1 MTSDDEPDKSN
12 PAQSLGATNLSDALE
27 SDRFRQ
33 FLDHVP
39 FAVVISELCTPE
51 RIVYVNLEFE
61 RLTGMPAGEIE
72 AKPWDALPGKALKSG
87 DGRSLGDAVVQDQD
101 YIGIFAIA
109 RGDAVIEVNAWS
121 NVIEDDEGT
130 PSFRLA
136 AFAELVQDAHATGGD
151 LAQRLANKD
160 TLLRELQHRVKNN
173 LQMITALI
181 RLEARNM
188 SGGGT
193 ENFDRLAG
201 RIEALGLLYDSLSV
215 GASED
220 SIDLGVYL
228 SEIASSVMR
237 AHAME
242 GIRLDL
248 KVDTWPVSIN
258 VAMPTGL
265 VVNELLTNTLK
276 HAFDDHEGG
285 TILLHSL
292 VDETGCRVV
301 VQDDGAGLP
310 EGAVWPQPGKLG
322 ALIVKSLR
330 QNAKARFDI
339 SSTPGKGVR
348 ATIFFARADAA
359 PEADR

>member
-1 MTSDDEPDKSN
+1 MTSDDEPDTGN
-12 PAQSLGATNLSDALE
+12 PAQSLASTNLSDALE

-39 FAVVISELCTPE
+39 FAVAISELRAPE

-61 RLTGMPAGEIE
+61 RLTAIPAGEIE
-72 AKPWDALPGKALKSG
+72 AKPWAALPGKASQSG
-87 DGRSLGDAVVQDQD
+87 DSRPFGDAVVKEQD
-101 YIGIFAIA
+101 YIGVFAIA
-109 RGDAVIEVNAWS
+109 RGDVVIEVNAWS
-121 NVIEDDEGT
+121 NIIEDDEGT
-130 PSFRLA
+130 PSFRLV
-136 AFAELVQDAHATGGD
+136 AFAELVQDPQAAVGD
-151 LAQRLANKD
+151 LAQRLADKD

-181 RLEARNM
+181 RLEARNV
-188 SGGGT
+188 SGGAT

-201 RIEALGLLYDSLSV
+201 RIEALGLLYDALSV

-220 SIDLGVYL
+220 SVDLGVYL
-228 SEIASSVMR
+228 SEIASSVMH
-237 AHAME
+237 AHAIE

-276 HAFDDHEGG
+276 HAFNDGDGG

-292 VDETGCRVV
+292 VDETGCRVI

-310 EGAVWPQPGKLG
+310 EGAIWPQPGKLG

-339 SSTPGKGVR
+339 TSAPGKGVR

-359 PEADR
+359 PEAD